1 MAEPEKLSVR
11 EIIAA
16 AIVIVLVAVG
26 IYVSVGVYNEESKP
40 VDVALSDLGAKFDD
54 RVEVNMRIV
63 AIDAIKGET
72 NVRIELIPHGNVLD
86 EEGGLAHDLKFYVPS
101 ANGKTEIEFKKGKN
115 LTPVEAVFS
124 LYGNVSDYP
133 FDEHA
138 ADFYLWLEKTESE
151 AKPTPKPAAAD
162 GEEEDKKPE
171 PPKAGEPASNEIP
184 LDVSFFG
191 NIPGYKITAER
202 SKTSDASLVEGLI
215 KIDRSNTVVLFSVL
229 IGVLMWGLSLAV
241 LFLVLSLILRGRK
254 IEIAMFSFM
263 AALLFAFYSVRGS
276 QPNVPP
282 IGTLFDFIFFF
293 WAEALVALCL
303 VLAVFVWVFRTPKA

>member
-1 MAEPEKLSVR
+1 MADSDKLSAK

-16 AIVIVLVAVG
+16 VLVVILVAVG
-26 IYVSVGVYNEESKP
+26 IFVSVGVYTEESKP
-40 VDVALSDLGAKFDD
+40 LDVALSDLGAKFDD
-54 RVEVNMRIV
+54 RVEINMRIV
-63 AIDAIKGET
+63 SVDPIKGDA
-72 NVRIELIPHGNVLD
+72 NVRLELIPHGKVLD
-86 EEGGLAHDLKFYVPS
+86 ENGGLAADLKLHVPS
-101 ANGKTEIEFKKGKN
+101 ANGKSEVEFKKGKN
-115 LTPVEAVFS
+115 LTPVEAVFN
-124 LYGNVSDYP
+124 LYGNASDYP

-138 ADFYLWLEKTESE
+138 ADFYLWLEKPLPEKKAE
-151 AKPTPKPAAAD
+151 PKPAPAAED
-162 GEEEDKKPE
+162 DEEKKPE
-171 PPKAGEPASNEIP
+171 PAAVDESDLNEVP

-202 SKTSDASLVEGLI
+202 SKSSDEGFVEGMI
-215 KIDRSNTVVLFSVL
+215 KVDRSNTVVLFSIL

-241 LFLVLSLILRGRK
+241 LFLVLSLVLRGRK